1 MKNVMKIFV
10 ALIIVS
16 VIATGSII
24 ANHKFRTV
32 AQKHE
37 IIYETMLVL
46 DLMDFVA
53 TGGGFFGYNNYFKW
67 CYTKWRSSSNRTIL
81 EKILFWNSSIL
92 YDAISPPKEYQYL
105 LKSYK

>member
-1 MKNVMKIFV
+1 MKDVMKIFV
-10 ALIIVS
+10 ALIVVS

-37 IIYETMLVL
+37 TIYETMLVL

-53 TGGGFFGYNNYFKW
+53 TGGGFLGHSNYFKW
-67 CYTKWRSSSNRTIL
+67 CYAKWRSSSERTIL
-81 EKILFWNSSIL
+81 EKALFWNFGVL
-92 YDAISPPKEYQYL
+92 YDARIPPKEYQYPL
-105 LKSYK
+105 EI

>member
-10 ALIIVS
+10 ALIIVF

-53 TGGGFFGYNNYFKW
+53 TGGGFLGYSNYFKW
-67 CYTKWRSSSNRTIL
+67 CYAKWRNSDRTML
-81 EKILFWNSSIL
+81 EKALFWNFGVL
-92 YDAISPPKEYQYL
+92 YDAISPLKEYRYPL
-105 LKSYK
+105 EI